1 MSCNSSDFVG
11 YYDINDLP
19 QGSYIII
26 PINYRTGDPLALVDL
41 STYTAKLQVR
51 EDYNSPV
58 LLELSTADSTIILA
72 ATSPNIQL
80 VFTSAKTENMTIF
93 DNMVYDLEITSA
105 AGLVTRVLN
114 GKFSISRQVTR

>member
-11 YYDINDLP
+11 YYEIKDLP
-19 QGSYIII
+19 QGADTTI

-58 LLELSTADSTIILA
+58 LLELSTANSTIVLA
-72 ATSPNIQL
+72 ATSPNISL
-80 VFTSAKTENMTIF
+80 YFTAAATEAMTIF
-93 DNMVYDLEITSA
+93 DNMIYDLEITSST
-105 AGLVTRVLN
+105 GDVTRVLE
-114 GKFSISRQVTR
+114 GPFSISRQVTR